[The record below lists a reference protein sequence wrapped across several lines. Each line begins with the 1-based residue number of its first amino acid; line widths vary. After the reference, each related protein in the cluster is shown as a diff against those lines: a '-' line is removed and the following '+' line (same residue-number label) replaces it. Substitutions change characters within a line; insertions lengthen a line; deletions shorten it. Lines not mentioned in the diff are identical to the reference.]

1 MKERILCAAIW
12 YKNEEKPVH
21 SVTNLDKGVV
31 IGGFGHANIIG
42 TYKSLTGER
51 TPEQEYEQGFLTSK
65 NRFVSRNE
73 AAKIAFESKQ
83 VDWDETMIEWD
94 KIELYSEDINK

>member
-31 IGGFGHANIIG
+31 IG